1 MEVPQLQS
9 DNDVSGAAGASG
21 PGSYQG
27 ARRPSDQRGSGAV
40 GVGGGGGSFPSS
52 SRRGRRSTGAGHSGD
67 VRVLDQV
74 GAPSKELGSRSELAE
89 VNLSI
94 SILSFFFFTFNIVMM
109 RAQCVLHGC

>member
-1 MEVPQLQS
+1 MEIPQLQS
-9 DNDVSGAAGASG
+9 DNNVSGAAGAFG

-40 GVGGGGGSFPSS
+40 GGGGGGSFPSS

-74 GAPSKELGSRSELAE
+74 GAPSIELGSRYELAE
-89 VNLSI
+89 VQTSI
-94 SILSFFFFTFNIVMM
+94 SILSFFFFT
-109 RAQCVLHGC
+109 LTSL

>member
-1 MEVPQLQS
+1 MEIPQLQS
-9 DNDVSGAAGASG
+9 DNNVSGAAGAFG

-40 GVGGGGGSFPSS
+40 GGGGGGSFPSS

-74 GAPSKELGSRSELAE
+74 GAPSIELGSRSELAE
-89 VNLSI
+89 VQTSI
-94 SILSFFFFTFNIVMM
+94 SILSFFFFT
-109 RAQCVLHGC
+109 LTSL

>member
-1 MEVPQLQS
+1 MEIPQLQS
-9 DNDVSGAAGASG
+9 DNNVSGAAGAFG

-40 GVGGGGGSFPSS
+40 GGGGGGSFPSS

-74 GAPSKELGSRSELAE
+74 GAPSMELGSRSELAE
-89 VNLSI
+89 VQTSI
-94 SILSFFFFTFNIVMM
+94 SILSFFFFT
-109 RAQCVLHGC
+109 LTSL

>member
-1 MEVPQLQS
+1 MEIPQLQS
-9 DNDVSGAAGASG
+9 DNNVSGAAGAFG

-40 GVGGGGGSFPSS
+40 GGGGGGGGSFPSS

-74 GAPSKELGSRSELAE
+74 GAPSTELGSRSELAE
-89 VNLSI
+89 VQTST
-94 SILSFFFFTFNIVMM
+94 SILSFFFFT
-109 RAQCVLHGC
+109 LTSL